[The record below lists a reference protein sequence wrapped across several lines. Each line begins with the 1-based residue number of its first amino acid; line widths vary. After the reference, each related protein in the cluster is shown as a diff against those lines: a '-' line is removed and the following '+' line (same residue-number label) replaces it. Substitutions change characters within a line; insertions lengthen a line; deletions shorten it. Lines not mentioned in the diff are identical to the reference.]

1 MKNTGIQ
8 NGELSK
14 LLASI
19 GHTQYIVI
27 ADVGLPIP
35 KGVPCIDLA
44 VRVGLPTFDDV
55 LEAVS
60 NELVYEAIVLARE
73 LKDRYPED
81 CKEIVS
87 KLIKVEERYVPHEEF
102 KALSKDALAIIR
114 TGENKPY
121 RNIILRAGVN
131 F

>member
-8 NGELSK
+8 NGEISR
-14 LLASI
+14 LLAAI

-27 ADVGLPIP
+27 SDVGLPIP

-44 VRVGLPTFDDV
+44 VRVGLPSFDDV

-60 NELVYEAIVLARE
+60 KELVYEAIVLATE
-73 LKDRYPED
+73 LKERFPKD
-81 CKEIVS
+81 CREIVS
-87 KLIKVEERYVPHEEF
+87 KLNKVEEKYVPHEEF
-102 KALSKDALAIIR
+102 KELSKNAVAIIR